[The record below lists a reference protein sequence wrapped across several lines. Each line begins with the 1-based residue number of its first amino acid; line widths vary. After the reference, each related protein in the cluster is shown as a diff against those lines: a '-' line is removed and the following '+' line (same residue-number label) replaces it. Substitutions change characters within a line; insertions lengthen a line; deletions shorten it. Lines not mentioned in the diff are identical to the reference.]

1 MKLWSGRFQKDV
13 DGEVNDFNSSIDI
26 DCRMYEEDIKGSL
39 AHVKMITQCGIIEQW
54 EGAEIVRGL
63 EKILSDINE
72 GKVEFSRNQEDIHMN
87 IETLLIKEV
96 GEVGKKLHTARSRN
110 DQVALDIRMYLKK
123 EILEI
128 EKLILDMQKIL
139 ANKAKENL
147 HTLMP
152 GYTHLQKAQP
162 ITFAHHLMAY
172 GEMLKRDYERLED
185 CYKRVNAM
193 PLGSGALATTTY
205 PINRVMVKEL
215 LRFNKVIPNSLDA
228 VSDRDFVL
236 ELASSLSILMMHLSR
251 FSEEVILWCSSE
263 FGYVELDD
271 AYSTGSSIMP
281 QKKNPDVAELV
292 RGKTGRVY
300 GNLMGLLT
308 MMKGLPLAYN
318 KDMQEDKEQIFDS
331 VDTVKLCISVF
342 GKMIDTMTVKKENME
357 KACKDGFINA
367 TDLADYLV
375 KKGIAFRDAHHI
387 TGEIVFYCIKEEK
400 TLEEL
405 TLEKLKSFSD
415 IFEMDVYDAI
425 DMKKC
430 VENRKVIGGP
440 SPMEVK
446 IRIEDLD
453 TFICEKGKQRR
464 ELLD

>member
-63 EKILSDINE
+63 EKILKDINE

-357 KACKDGFINA
+357 RACKDGFINA

>member
-63 EKILSDINE
+63 EKILNDINE

-123 EILEI
+123 EILQI
-128 EKLILDMQKIL
+128 QKLILDMQKIL

>member
-63 EKILSDINE
+63 EKILNDINE

-128 EKLILDMQKIL
+128 QKLILDMQKIL

>member
-39 AHVKMITQCGIIEQW
+39 AHVKMIAKCGIIEIW
-54 EGAEIVRGL
+54 EGEEIIRGL
-63 EKILSDINE
+63 EIILNGIKE
-72 GKVEFSRNQEDIHMN
+72 GKVEFSKEQEDIHMN
-87 IETLLIKEV
+87 IETLLINEI

-123 EILEI
+123 EVLSIQN
-128 EKLILDMQKIL
+128 LILDMEKVL
-139 ANKAKENL
+139 LNKGKENL
-147 HTLMP
+147 YTIMP

-172 GEMLKRDYERLED
+172 GEMFKRDYDRLED
-185 CYKRVNAM
+185 CYKRMDAM

-205 PINRVMVKEL
+205 PIDRVMVKDL
-215 LRFNKVIPNSLDA
+215 LNFSKVMTNSLDG

-263 FGYVELDD
+263 FGYVDMDD

-331 VDTVKLCISVF
+331 IDTVKLCLSVF
-342 GKMIDTMTVKKENME
+342 SKMIDTMKVNKETME
-357 KACKDGFINA
+357 NACKEGFINA

-375 KKGIAFRDAHHI
+375 KKNIAFRDAHHI
-387 TGEIVFYCIKEEK
+387 TGEVVFYCIKEK
-400 TLEEL
+400 KILEDL
-405 TLEKLKSFSD
+405 TLKELKVFSN
-415 IFEMDVYDAI
+415 IFEEDVYEAI
-425 DMKKC
+425 DLKKC
-430 VENRKVIGGP
+430 VENRSVIGGP
-440 SPMEVK
+440 SPIEVK
-446 IRIEDLD
+446 GRLEELEN
-453 TFICEKGKQRR
+453 FIN
-464 ELLD
+464 ELL